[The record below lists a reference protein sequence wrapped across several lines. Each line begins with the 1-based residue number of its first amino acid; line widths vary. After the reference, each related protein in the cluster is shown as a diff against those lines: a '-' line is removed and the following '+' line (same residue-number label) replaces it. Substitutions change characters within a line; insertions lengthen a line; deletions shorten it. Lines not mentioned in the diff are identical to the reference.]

1 MREALPNLKEAL
13 QREELVL
20 EALDEAYN
28 QGKLEYLFYSPA
40 RDATGARA
48 AALSFAVDRLEAA
61 AAP

>member
-28 QGKLEYLFYSPA
+28 QGKLGELY
-40 RDATGARA
+40 T
-48 AALSFAVDRLEAA
+48 
-61 AAP
+61 